1 MHQLTELSIDHQA
14 SWDNM
19 RLDALVALPL
29 LRKLSLNGHGFEVP
43 LARLKALSQLRALML
58 EYVELDDLESLC
70 QPPHSL
76 QLETLIC
83 ADTELDEV
91 AMHALVHLPTLT
103 QLDVESIL
111 PEAWPLLPELPRL
124 RQLAMEQCN
133 LLNGP
138 DMTALSEA
146 LSRCAALDD
155 LAISL
160 DFVLDD
166 GKVPPEEEQR
176 TRWTTLLRSMPNLV
190 RLDADI
196 QRSAPLL
203 AVLPLHLP
211 RLERLLLRS
220 WDSSDVVPAQLAH
233 PTLQDFDLTGK
244 HALTEEE
251 VHSLLHNP
259 RLPQLVKCTS
269 SEM

>member
-1 MHQLTELSIDHQA
+1 
-14 SWDNM
+14 
-19 RLDALVALPL
+19 
-29 LRKLSLNGHGFEVP
+29 
-43 LARLKALSQLRALML
+43 ML

-76 QLETLIC
+76 QLETLIGP
-83 ADTELDEV
+83 DTELDEV
-91 AMHALVHLPTLT
+91 AMRVLIHLPTLT
-103 QLDVESIL
+103 QLDVESIFR
-111 PEAWPLLPELPRL
+111 EAWPLLPELPRL
-124 RQLAMEQCN
+124 RQLTMKQCN
-133 LLNGP
+133 LLNGA
-138 DMTALSEA
+138 DTTALSEA

-166 GKVPPEEEQR
+166 GEVPPEEEQR
-176 TRWTTLLRSMPNLV
+176 TRWTTLLRSLPNLV

-196 QRSAPLL
+196 QQSAPLL

-211 RLERLLLRS
+211 RLERLVLHS

-233 PTLQDFDLTGK
+233 PTLQEFELMGE

-251 VHSLLHNP
+251 VQSLLHNP
-259 RLPQLVKCTS
+259 RLLQLVKCTS